1 MNYQNRSFERLTD
14 VSEIL
19 DRLNDRQREAV
30 VAEPGPLLVTA
41 GAGSGK
47 TSVLV
52 RRIAWLIKAFG
63 VSKHQ
68 IMAVTFTNKAAR
80 EMKSR
85 VEDLLGMNEAPY
97 RIGTFHGLSNSF
109 LRIYH
114 EAAGLESDFTI
125 LDSGDQKSLISRL
138 NRDLR
143 ISVGEFKPQQ
153 FQNFINRSKSNELRA
168 TALSPRNY
176 REQIFVRVYEAYE
189 NYCEANSL
197 VDFEELLLRTVELLK
212 RNQLVREELQDR
224 YQHVLVDEFQ
234 DTNSMQLEWL
244 KLFCGKRNQ
253 ITAVGDED
261 QSIYGWRG
269 ALAENMIQFEAIF
282 PGTRI
287 VRLEQNYRST
297 QTILNAANAVIQHND
312 QRYSKELWTERKKGA
327 SVKLFNAY
335 DSGQEAKF
343 VAEVILSGVS
353 RSIPYS
359 NFAVLY
365 RTNAQSREFEEVFGY
380 QQIPFRIYGGLRFYQ
395 RKEIKDILAY
405 LRLLVEPNNNEA
417 FSRVVNFPRRG
428 IGSVAQE
435 RIAQYASS
443 RNLSYWQA
451 SSEIVKDYSVQV
463 HFRAALTNFLELI
476 NRIREEGEH
485 ESFGDVIASTISI
498 SGVKQFYKSRKLE
511 SDITRIE
518 NLDELENAAVNFIR
532 RSNCKDSIESI
543 RPFLDTVALD
553 SDDKHDENTL
563 NAVQVMTLHLAKG
576 LEFPVVFLVGVDE
589 NLLPHVLSLKSDQ
602 NGRRGADKDSL
613 AEERRLFYVGMTRA
627 EQQLFLTRSGIRM
640 VRGRMSVFRPS
651 RFLKEIPRQFLDTV
665 PFNQKIDSDFT
676 KKINPDDLLG
686 STIDHRVFG
695 RGCVTGLRHEGKFP
709 VLTIDFD
716 EHGTKQVLWEMNN
729 FKVRR

>member
-1 MNYQNRSFERLTD
+1 MTD

-19 DRLNDRQREAV
+19 DRLNERQREAV

-52 RRIAWLIKAFG
+52 HRIAWLIKAFG

-85 VEDLLGMNEAPY
+85 VENLLGMDEAPY

-125 LDSGDQKSLISRL
+125 LDSGDQKSLINRL

-143 ISVGEFKPQQ
+143 LTVGDVKPQQ
-153 FQNFINRSKSNELRA
+153 FQNYINRAKSNQLRA
-168 TALSPRNY
+168 AGVEAGTFLQSIYA
-176 REQIFVRVYEAYE
+176 RVYEAYE
-189 NYCEANSL
+189 HYCEQNSL

-234 DTNSMQLEWL
+234 DTNHMQLEWL
-244 KLFCGKRNQ
+244 KLFCGERKQ

-269 ALAENMIQFEAIF
+269 AIAENMIEFEAIF

-297 QTILNAANAVIQHND
+297 QTILNAANAVIQNND
-312 QRYSKELWTERKKGA
+312 QRYSKELWTEWKKGA
-327 SVKLFNAY
+327 TVKLFNAY
-335 DSGQEAKF
+335 DSEQEAKF

-353 RSIPYS
+353 NSIPYS

-405 LRLLVEPNNNEA
+405 LCLLVEPNNNEA

-428 IGSVAQE
+428 IGDVTQA

-451 SSEIVKDYSVQV
+451 SSAIVKDFSVQV
-463 HFRAALTNFLELI
+463 HFRTALTDFLNLV
-476 NRIREEGEH
+476 NRILKECEH
-485 ESFGDVIASTISI
+485 KSFADIIAHTIKF
-498 SGVKQFYKSRKLE
+498 SGVKQFYKSRNWE
-511 SDITRIE
+511 TDITRVE
-518 NLDELENAAVNFIR
+518 NLDELENAAANFIR

-543 RPFLDTVALD
+543 RLFLDTVALD

-602 NGRRGADKDSL
+602 KRRNRKDKDKL

-627 EQQLFLTRSGIRM
+627 EQQLYLTRSRIRM
-640 VRGRMSVFRPS
+640 VRGRTNLFRPS
-651 RFLKEIPRQFLDTV
+651 RFLKEIPKQFLDTV
-665 PFNQKIDSDFT
+665 QFNQKFDSDFT
-676 KKINPDDLLG
+676 KKSG
-686 STIDHRVFG
+686 SG
-695 RGCVTGLRHEGKFP
+695 
-709 VLTIDFD
+709 
-716 EHGTKQVLWEMNN
+716 
-729 FKVRR
+729 

>member
-1 MNYQNRSFERLTD
+1 MNYKNRSIERLTD

-19 DRLNDRQREAV
+19 DRLNERQREAV
-30 VAEPGPLLVTA
+30 AAEPGPLLVTA

-63 VSKHQ
+63 VSKYQ

-80 EMKSR
+80 EMKFR
-85 VEDLLGMNEAPY
+85 VEDLLGMDEAPY

-125 LDSGDQKSLISRL
+125 IDGSDQKSLISRL

-143 ISVGEFKPQQ
+143 LAVGDIKPQQ
-153 FQNFINRSKSNELRA
+153 FQTYINRSKSNQLRA
-168 TALSPRNY
+168 SGLTPRTY
-176 REQIFVRVYEAYE
+176 REQIYISAYQEYER
-189 NYCEANSL
+189 YCEENSL
-197 VDFEELLLRTVELLK
+197 VDFEELLLRTVELLT

-224 YQHVLVDEFQ
+224 YQHILVDEFQ
-234 DTNSMQLEWL
+234 DTNHMQLEWL

-269 ALAENMIQFEAIF
+269 ALAENMIQFEKIF

-312 QRYSKELWTERKKGA
+312 QRYSKELWTERKIGA

-335 DSGQEAKF
+335 DSQHEAKF
-343 VAEVILSGVS
+343 VAEVIQSGVS
-353 RSIPYS
+353 QSVPYS

-380 QQIPFRIYGGLRFYQ
+380 EQIPFRIYGGLRFYQ

-405 LRLLVEPNNNEA
+405 LRLLIEPNNNEA
-417 FSRVVNFPRRG
+417 FSRIVNFPRRG
-428 IGSVAQE
+428 IGNVAQE

-451 SSEIVKDYSVQV
+451 SLEIVKSSVQV
-463 HFRAALTNFLELI
+463 HFRKTLAEFLDLFK
-476 NRIREEGEH
+476 RIRENCEH
-485 ESFGDVIASTISI
+485 EPFGDIIAYTIQL
-498 SGVKQFYKSRKLE
+498 SGVKQFYESRKLE
-511 SDITRIE
+511 TDITRIE
-518 NLDELENAAVNFIR
+518 NLDELENAAANFIR
-532 RSNCKDSIESI
+532 SSKYEDSYESI

-589 NLLPHVLSLKSDQ
+589 HLLPHVLSLKGDQ
-602 NGRRGADKDSL
+602 KGGKRADEDSL

-627 EQQLFLTRSGIRM
+627 EQQLYLTRSRIRM
-640 VRGRMSVFRPS
+640 VRGRTNVFRPS
-651 RFLKEIPRQFLDTV
+651 RFLHEIPGKFLDTV
-665 PFNQKIDSDFT
+665 QFNEKYQA
-676 KKINPDDLLG
+676 G
-686 STIDHRVFG
+686 
-695 RGCVTGLRHEGKFP
+695 
-709 VLTIDFD
+709 
-716 EHGTKQVLWEMNN
+716 
-729 FKVRR
+729 